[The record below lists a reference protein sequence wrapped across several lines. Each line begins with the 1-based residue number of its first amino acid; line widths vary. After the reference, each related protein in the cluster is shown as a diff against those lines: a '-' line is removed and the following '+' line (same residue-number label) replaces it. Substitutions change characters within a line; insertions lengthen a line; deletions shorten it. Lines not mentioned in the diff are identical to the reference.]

1 MKKNAR
7 LEAWMTG
14 WDPDPSSDLP
24 REYRAFFQLFNGQKY
39 YEAHDVLE
47 VLWLG
52 CVDENRSFYQGLI
65 QLAGAFVHFDK
76 HARFP
81 EHSVHGRRL
90 APGCRLLDLA
100 AERIARYGPVHMRID
115 VGALLEVCAV
125 WKARALG
132 GGGSPMQVYAPP
144 SLQLL
149 QRVR

>member
-7 LEAWMTG
+7 LEAWMTA

-24 REYRAFFQLFNGQKY
+24 REYRAFFELFNGRQY

-47 VLWLG
+47 ALWLG
-52 CVDENRSFYQGLI
+52 CLDENRSFYQGLI

-81 EHSVHGRRL
+81 EHPVHGRRL
-90 APGCRLLDLA
+90 APGSRLLDLA
-100 AERIARYGPVHMRID
+100 AARIGGYGPVHLRID
-115 VGALLEVCAV
+115 VGAVLEVCAV

-132 GGGSPMQVYAPP
+132 GGASPLQAHEPP
-144 SLQLL
+144 ILQLL
-149 QRVR
+149 EGAR